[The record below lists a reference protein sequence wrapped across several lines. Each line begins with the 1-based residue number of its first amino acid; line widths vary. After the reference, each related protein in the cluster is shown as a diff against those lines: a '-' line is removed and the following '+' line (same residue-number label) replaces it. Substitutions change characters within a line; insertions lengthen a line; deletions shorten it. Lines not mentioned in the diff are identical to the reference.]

1 MKRGYYGI
9 GIFNS
14 KTKENIGTLWRS
26 ALNLGADFIFTIG
39 RRYKYECTDTNK
51 TWKSVPLYNYQDF
64 DDFKKHLPYDCKL
77 VAVELNERARNL
89 KNYIHPER
97 CIYLLGAEDN
107 GVPQYIIEEC
117 HDLIMIDSNLCM
129 NVAVTGSIVMYDRIV
144 KAS

>member
-1 MKRGYYGI
+1 M
-9 GIFNS
+9 
-14 KTKENIGTLWRS
+14 
-26 ALNLGADFIFTIG
+26 
-39 RRYKYECTDTNK
+39 
-51 TWKSVPLYNYQDF
+51 
-64 DDFKKHLPYDCKL
+64 PYDCKL

-144 KAS
+144 KAG